1 MSRLLSPIIAL
12 FLVLPLTLPAQ
23 AAEQPESAETAIN
36 PPQTF
41 KNTYEA
47 SYYGFSITVT
57 HELSNTA
64 KGKKLRFFA
73 DSMLASIEEI
83 SYFDWPTEEQLRP
96 TTYIYKRRGLGRDRD
111 AKLKFDW
118 DNGKVTNNVEDKPW
132 KMDIHPG
139 VMDKMSF
146 QMQLQRDLI
155 AGKHENLVYDIAD
168 GGHIKQYT
176 FAIVG
181 RETLDTPLG
190 KVDTVKVE
198 RTRKNDDRVT
208 YAWMAPDFQYLL
220 VRMQQEEGGD
230 EYTIYIHESE
240 IDGEKIS
247 SFE

>member
-1 MSRLLSPIIAL
+1 MSRLLRSICPSVIAL
-12 FLVLPLTLPAQ
+12 LISLNVQ
-23 AAEQPESAETAIN
+23 ADTQTEAPKPQAET
-36 PPQTF
+36 PETF
-41 KNTYEA
+41 KNIYKA

-83 SYFDWPTEEQLRP
+83 SYFNWPTQEQLQP
-96 TTYIYKRRGLGRDRD
+96 TKYIYKRRGLGRDRD
-111 AKLKFDW
+111 AKLDFNW
-118 DNGKVTNNVEDKPW
+118 ETGKVTNNVEDKPW

-139 VMDKMSF
+139 VMDKMGF

-168 GGHIKQYT
+168 GGRIKQYT

-181 RETLDTPLG
+181 EEVLDTPLG
-190 KVDTVKVE
+190 EVKTVKVE
-198 RTRKNDDRVT
+198 RTRKDDDRVT
-208 YAWMAPDFQYLL
+208 YAWMAPDYQYLL
-220 VRMQQEEGGD
+220 VRMQQQEGGD